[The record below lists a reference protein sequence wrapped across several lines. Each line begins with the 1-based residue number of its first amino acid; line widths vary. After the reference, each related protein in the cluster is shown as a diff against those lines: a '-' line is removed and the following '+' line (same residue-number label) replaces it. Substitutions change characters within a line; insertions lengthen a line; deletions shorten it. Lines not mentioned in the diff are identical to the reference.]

1 MKISHVFV
9 QLRGIMQSQVQ
20 MQTISIPR
28 RVGAIKSWTDI
39 LGVSINVCIILFF
52 YFFEAF
58 YVMPQFLGL
67 FGQAVHFLVT
77 TWIVYN
83 ILENLRLCVKTL
95 NTVDS
100 LPPQMQQPMKGEEHL
115 WHFCKI
121 CQRNVP
127 PRSWHCNIC
136 DACILKRDHHCNFVG
151 NCVGHNNQRYFI
163 WFSFYAAIG
172 SAVALFDNFMLA
184 HKHGVGFFDLV
195 KANYI
200 IFNAYMNPGRQELV
214 IFYRIVSVLGVNIF
228 AVLFPAALFCTQV
241 VTVIKNSVMHDY
253 SDRTYDLGLGNN
265 LTLILGSRRLWTCLS
280 PNIKSPLPHNGT
292 RWKSKRAV

>member
-1 MKISHVFV
+1 MFSIIHQNYSFSVYPIDENFSCICTASGHHAITSSNADHQHPKTRGGHQILDRYPGSIHKCLHNLVFLL
-9 QLRGIMQSQVQ
+9 LRSFLRNATIFGIV
-20 MQTISIPR
+20 
-28 RVGAIKSWTDI
+28 WT
-39 LGVSINVCIILFF
+39 GSS
-52 YFFEAF
+52 
-58 YVMPQFLGL
+58 
-67 FGQAVHFLVT
+67 FLVT

-83 ILENLRLCVKTL
+83 ILENLRLCVTTL

-184 HKHGVGFFDLV
+184 HKHGVGF
-195 KANYI
+195 
-200 IFNAYMNPGRQELV
+200 
-214 IFYRIVSVLGVNIF
+214 
-228 AVLFPAALFCTQV
+228 
-241 VTVIKNSVMHDY
+241 
-253 SDRTYDLGLGNN
+253 
-265 LTLILGSRRLWTCLS
+265 LI
-280 PNIKSPLPHNGT
+280 
-292 RWKSKRAV
+292 